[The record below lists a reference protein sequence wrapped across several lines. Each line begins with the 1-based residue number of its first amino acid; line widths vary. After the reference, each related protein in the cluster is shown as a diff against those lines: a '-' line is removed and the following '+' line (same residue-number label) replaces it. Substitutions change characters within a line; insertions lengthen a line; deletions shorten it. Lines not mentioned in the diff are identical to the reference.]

1 MSKKRLFA
9 SLTVQAALM
18 CVPVAHAGAIG
29 AAILDGESGG
39 PYHAWRET
47 TPYLKRMLEETGL
60 FQVDVLTAP
69 PAGGDFSNFK
79 PDWGKYQVVVSN
91 YDAPDERWPSDLMA
105 SFEHYVGGGGGLVV
119 VHAADNAFPK
129 WPEYNLM
136 IGTGGWRGR
145 DEKSGP
151 FWYFKDGK
159 LVSDPSPGP
168 AGRHGARLPFQV
180 ESRVSDHPITQ
191 GLPKVWM
198 HAGDELYAGLRGP
211 GENMTVLST
220 AYSDPANH
228 GTGHDEPILMVIA
241 YGRGRVFH
249 TVMGHDLAALSCAGF
264 ITTYQRGTEW
274 AATGKVTQKVP
285 PDFPTA
291 DQISTRAAYAP
302 PPGWSSP
309 GASRAAA
316 PVLDPTIYWHVSRVL
331 WVVSDLDHVV
341 DYWQKLGIRNIRR
354 DGVVAFPNLTYHGQP
369 DPASAKRIVGR
380 VSGLEI
386 EWIQPVRGGKFWSEG
401 LREHGD
407 GIRAIGY
414 NVRTP
419 QEFDDQIKYFASKG
433 VGLVTGG
440 DWQGHQGRGRF
451 AFLDTAGQGG
461 GNTLALI
468 DDPDAEPA
476 PSVDSTPNEY
486 PLTKITHFAWVVRDV
501 REVDSY
507 YASLGFKRLSSVDH
521 NISLDR
527 TYRGQPVTYEMWLG
541 WDRSGDAPFEWVQ
554 QITGPDIYL
563 EYLGKHGEGFHHL
576 GVNVTDMDES
586 IKLMT
591 ARGAPPSQT
600 AAWNTPRGKG
610 RAVYVDTEPYGG
622 VTLELIYD
630 PR

>member
-1 MSKKRLFA
+1 M
-9 SLTVQAALM
+9 
-18 CVPVAHAGAIG
+18 
-29 AAILDGESGG
+29 
-39 PYHAWRET
+39 
-47 TPYLKRMLEETGL
+47 
-60 FQVDVLTAP
+60 
-69 PAGGDFSNFK
+69 
-79 PDWGKYQVVVSN
+79 
-91 YDAPDERWPSDLMA
+91 
-105 SFEHYVGGGGGLVV
+105 
-119 VHAADNAFPK
+119 
-129 WPEYNLM
+129 
-136 IGTGGWRGR
+136 
-145 DEKSGP
+145 
-151 FWYFKDGK
+151 
-159 LVSDPSPGP
+159 
-168 AGRHGARLPFQV
+168 
-180 ESRVSDHPITQ
+180 
-191 GLPKVWM
+191 
-198 HAGDELYAGLRGP
+198 
-211 GENMTVLST
+211 
-220 AYSDPANH
+220 
-228 GTGHDEPILMVIA
+228 
-241 YGRGRVFH
+241 
-249 TVMGHDLAALSCAGF
+249 
-264 ITTYQRGTEW
+264 
-274 AATGKVTQKVP
+274 
-285 PDFPTA
+285 
-291 DQISTRAAYAP
+291 
-302 PPGWSSP
+302 
-309 GASRAAA
+309 
-316 PVLDPTIYWHVSRVL
+316 
-331 WVVSDLDHVV
+331 
-341 DYWQKLGIRNIRR
+341 
-354 DGVVAFPNLTYHGQP
+354 VAFPNLTYHGQP
-369 DPASAKRIVGR
+369 DPANAKRIVGR

-433 VGLVTGG
+433 VGLAAEG
-440 DWQGHQGRGRF
+440 DWQGHKGRGRF

-476 PSVDSTPNEY
+476 PSLDSTPNEY

-576 GVNVTDMDES
+576 GVNVTDMEES